1 MKSDKTEML
10 TEMLDHIEGSTNKGQ
25 IMFELATCI
34 CSAVDADLVNLY
46 LVETEGEITKFV
58 PEGVSEDM

>member
-1 MKSDKTEML
+1 MLNEM
-10 TEMLDHIEGSTNKGQ
+10 MRHIEGTTNKGQ

-34 CSAVDADLVNLY
+34 CAAVYADLINLY

-58 PEGVSEDM
+58 PEGDQTTL

>member
-1 MKSDKTEML
+1 MLKEM
-10 TEMLDHIEGSTNKGQ
+10 MSHIEGSTNKGQ

-46 LVETEGEITKFV
+46 LVETPGEITRFGQ
-58 PEGVSEDM
+58 EEDTATL